1 MSLALDE
8 PKDSDEKF
16 DTNGY
21 VFLVDKELSQQAG
34 PMKVDMT
41 YMGFTVQSGLEL
53 GGGGCGGSC
62 SSGSSC
68 SC

>member
-1 MSLALDE
+1 LALDE

-16 DTNGY
+16 DAAGY
-21 VFLVDKELSQQAG
+21 VFIVDRELSQEAG

-41 YMGFTVQSGLEL
+41 YMGFSVQSSLVL

-62 SSGSSC
+62 SSSSSC

>member
-1 MSLALDE
+1 LALDE
-8 PKDSDEKF
+8 PKESDEKF
-16 DTNGY
+16 DTSGY
-21 VFLVDKELSQQAG
+21 LFLVDKELSQQAG
-34 PMKVDMT
+34 SMTVDMT

>member
-1 MSLALDE
+1 LALDE

-16 DTNGY
+16 DASGY
-21 VFLVDKELSQQAG
+21 MFIVDKELSLEAG

-41 YMGFTVQSGLEL
+41 YMGFTVQSSLAL
-53 GGGGCGGSC
+53 GGGSCGGSC
-62 SSGSSC
+62 SSSSSC